1 MKDAVALDSR
11 LYEQVAAHVEALVQH
26 GSLRPGDRVPS
37 LRVLRRQHGVSLA
50 TVVRAYRELE
60 ARGVI
65 EARPQSGFF
74 ARSRPPVARE
84 PAPPRESVASMP
96 ASVDALV
103 GRLYDMIRDPNCV
116 PLGAAVPAPSILPM
130 ERLNATLAGI
140 ARTAGAR
147 GATYESSAGPL
158 ALRRQLAK
166 RAPSWGCALGPDDF
180 VTTLGATEA
189 MALAIRAT
197 TKPGDVVAVESPTY
211 FGFLELLESQGLRA
225 LEIPV
230 LPGRG
235 FDVDALGRALGREK
249 IAAVITTPTFNN
261 PTGVCMPDED
271 KARLVALLASRGIPL
286 IEDDVYGDLAFDG
299 GRPRPAK
306 AFDRDGN
313 VLLCGSVS
321 KTLAAGYRVGWI
333 APGRFE
339 TAVLRMKRA
348 NTMEGA
354 LLPQLAVAEF
364 FATGAYDRHLR
375 VLRRKLG
382 VQLGR
387 LRAAVSLHFPRG
399 TRMSAPEGGLVLW
412 VELPRGYDARTLYAE
427 AARRRISIAPG
438 VLFASKPRFTRFL
451 RLNGGTPWS
460 DTLEAAV
467 RALGRACSRAT

>member
-1 MKDAVALDSR
+1 
-11 LYEQVAAHVEALVQH
+11 
-26 GSLRPGDRVPS
+26 
-37 LRVLRRQHGVSLA
+37 
-50 TVVRAYRELE
+50 
-60 ARGVI
+60 
-65 EARPQSGFF
+65 
-74 ARSRPPVARE
+74 
-84 PAPPRESVASMP
+84 
-96 ASVDALV
+96 
-103 GRLYDMIRDPNCV
+103 
-116 PLGAAVPAPSILPM
+116 
-130 ERLNATLAGI
+130 
-140 ARTAGAR
+140 
-147 GATYESSAGPL
+147 
-158 ALRRQLAK
+158 
-166 RAPSWGCALGPDDF
+166 
-180 VTTLGATEA
+180 
-189 MALAIRAT
+189 
-197 TKPGDVVAVESPTY
+197 
-211 FGFLELLESQGLRA
+211 
-225 LEIPV
+225 
-230 LPGRG
+230 
-235 FDVDALGRALGREK
+235 
-249 IAAVITTPTFNN
+249 
-261 PTGVCMPDED
+261 MPDED
-271 KARLVALLASRGIPL
+271 KARLVALLAQRNIPL

-339 TAVLRMKRA
+339 TAVLRAKRA

-364 FATGAYDRHLR
+364 FSTGAYDRHLR

-382 VQLGR
+382 VQLAR

-412 VELPRGYDARTLYAE
+412 VELPRGFDTRALYAE

-467 RALGRACSRAT
+467 RALGRACLRAT